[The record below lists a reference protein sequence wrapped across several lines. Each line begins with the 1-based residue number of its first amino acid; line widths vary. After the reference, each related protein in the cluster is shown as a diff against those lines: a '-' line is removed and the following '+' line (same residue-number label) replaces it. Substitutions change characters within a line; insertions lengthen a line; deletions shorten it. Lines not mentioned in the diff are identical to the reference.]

1 MPGPFYVKPAR
12 HLRRFIR
19 SRRDRYQ
26 VYRSTNGMCAYCMCL
41 LEGDWE
47 VDHICRWADGG
58 TSAWY
63 NLQPLCKSCHHQ
75 KTAQENTMN
84 GPLRLKSWGTQEN
97 GDGPLRRGHRDGCL
111 IACERFSQGERFTS
125 VILPTRY
132 GKSHLARFLTV
143 AACFGIETPNGVIHP
158 FASCGLF
165 LTHRGF
171 LSRQIIDG
179 KKWKEFYRL
188 FQIENAPS
196 VMATQIARSPDRPQ
210 NICSN
215 GEQFAVATIPMISNN
230 IEVFADWVEWKA
242 QHSKPPVVFA
252 DEAQFFG
259 DGDDKKWGPA
269 LLRLAEAGAF
279 VMPMTATPMRA
290 DGELIP
296 GFKRLGAISS
306 DERAY
311 KSEDAG
317 FVHPELG
324 VCLDDEGKPIRW
336 TKVETYARSLTSAQL
351 DAHVTVQRQEAWFHK
366 YLCRLQRIRVRVR
379 MSDGNLLEELSRNKQ
394 RQMLGKVV
402 RDKDVMQELFNHA
415 EESLK
420 ELRQKVL
427 RNAGGIVF
435 VDSTREGDN
444 HGRQVERMIRGL
456 KRTPILATMDG
467 DGEIQD
473 AIDRFVEGEGDYLI
487 VKNSAGAG
495 LDAARIKVVVDLSS
509 VRQFASC
516 EQRWNRAGT
525 PTNGMNG
532 SRITVATL
540 ITPGDVFSDEIFEDI
555 YTKQGGEC
563 RETTDE
569 LLETIYKPKKERP
582 PTHPLFVDGVDTHD
596 IRDTGGLVA
605 EAEEVD
611 DAKLFIEIAGKA
623 SGFNLGNI
631 TVPEGANFLKL
642 WNQAKDSKED
652 SGDDHLGG
660 FEETT
665 TKIGNARAFNHKAAC
680 ELARIVH
687 GNVNSET
694 MRIAWSSIYV
704 EANRILST
712 RPSDKHYITS
722 KVYRNTTDMQVL
734 DVVRSAIQHLTVRP
748 AIQSAQ

>member
-1 MPGPFYVKPAR
+1 
-12 HLRRFIR
+12 
-19 SRRDRYQ
+19 
-26 VYRSTNGMCAYCMCL
+26 
-41 LEGDWE
+41 
-47 VDHICRWADGG
+47 
-58 TSAWY
+58 
-63 NLQPLCKSCHHQ
+63 
-75 KTAQENTMN
+75 MN

-111 IACERFSQGERFTS
+111 TACERFSEGKQFTS

-132 GKSHLARFLTV
+132 GKSHLARFITV
-143 AACFGIETPNGVIHP
+143 AGCFGIETPHGVIHP

-188 FQIENAPS
+188 FQIENPPS
-196 VMATQIARSPDRPQ
+196 VMAAQIARSPDRPQ
-210 NICSN
+210 NICPN

-230 IEVFADWVEWKA
+230 IEVFADWAQWKA
-242 QHSKPPVVFA
+242 QHGKPPIVFA

-269 LLRLAEAGAF
+269 LLRLAEAGAY

-306 DERAY
+306 DQQIR

-324 VCLDDEGKPIRW
+324 ICLDADGKPIQW

-366 YLCRLQRIRVRVR
+366 YLCRLQRIRVKVR
-379 MSDGNLLEELSRNKQ
+379 MSDGNLLEELSRSKQ

-402 RDKDVMQELFNHA
+402 RDKDVMEEFFRHA
-415 EESLK
+415 EESLA

-427 RNAGGIVF
+427 RDAGVIVF
-435 VDSTREGDN
+435 VDATREGDN
-444 HGRQVERMIRGL
+444 HGRQVERMVRAL

-473 AIDRFVEGEGDYLI
+473 AIDRFVQGEGDYLI

-525 PTNGMNG
+525 PTNGMHG

-540 ITPGDVFSDEIFEDI
+540 ITPDDVFSDEIFEDI

-569 LLETIYKPKKERP
+569 LVETVYKPKKPGPEP
-582 PTHPLFVDGVDTHD
+582 IDPLFVDGVDSHD
-596 IRDTGGLVA
+596 IRDTSGLTA
-605 EAEEVD
+605 EAEEIS
-611 DAKLFIEIAGKA
+611 DAKLFIEIAGRA

-631 TVPEGANFLKL
+631 TVPEGANVLRLF
-642 WNQAKDSKED
+642 NQAKASKDDPE
-652 SGDDHLGG
+652 DDHLGG

-665 TKIGNARAFNHKAAC
+665 TKVGKARAFNQKAAC
-680 ELARIVH
+680 ELARIVY
-687 GNVNSET
+687 GGISEDT
-694 MRIAWSSIYV
+694 MRLAWSSIYV

-712 RPSDKHYITS
+712 RPGDKHYITS
-722 KVYRNTTDMQVL
+722 KVYRATTDMQVL
-734 DVVRSAIQHLTVRP
+734 DVVRIAIEHLTIRP
-748 AIQSAQ
+748 STQVAQ

>member
-1 MPGPFYVKPAR
+1 MSPLDGEW
-12 HLRRFIR
+12 
-19 SRRDRYQ
+19 D
-26 VYRSTNGMCAYCMCL
+26 
-41 LEGDWE
+41 
-47 VDHICRWADGG
+47 VDHICRWTDGG
-58 TSAWY
+58 TSATF
-63 NLQPLCKSCHHQ
+63 NLQPLCKPCHQ
-75 KTAQENTMN
+75 RKTAQENTMN

-111 IACERFSQGERFTS
+111 TACERFSEGKQFTS

-132 GKSHLARFLTV
+132 GKSHLARFITV
-143 AACFGIETPNGVIHP
+143 AGCFGIETPHGVIHP

-188 FQIENAPS
+188 FQIENPPS
-196 VMATQIARSPDRPQ
+196 VMAAQIARSPDRPQ
-210 NICSN
+210 NICPN

-230 IEVFADWVEWKA
+230 IEVFADWAQWKA
-242 QHSKPPVVFA
+242 QHGKPPIVFA

-269 LLRLAEAGAF
+269 LLRLAEAGAY

-306 DERAY
+306 DQQIR

-324 VCLDDEGKPIRW
+324 ICLDADGKPIQW

-366 YLCRLQRIRVRVR
+366 YLCRLQRIRVKVR
-379 MSDGNLLEELSRNKQ
+379 MSDGNLLEELSRSKQ

-402 RDKDVMQELFNHA
+402 RDKDVMEEFFRHA
-415 EESLK
+415 EESLA

-427 RNAGGIVF
+427 RDAGVIVF
-435 VDSTREGDN
+435 VDATREGDN
-444 HGRQVERMIRGL
+444 HGRQVERMVRAL

-473 AIDRFVEGEGDYLI
+473 AIDRFVQGEGDYLI

-525 PTNGMNG
+525 PTNGMHG

-540 ITPGDVFSDEIFEDI
+540 ITPDDVFSDEIFEDI

-569 LLETIYKPKKERP
+569 LVETVYKPKKPGPEP
-582 PTHPLFVDGVDTHD
+582 IDPLFVDGVDSHD
-596 IRDTGGLVA
+596 IRDTSGLTA
-605 EAEEVD
+605 EAEEIS
-611 DAKLFIEIAGKA
+611 DAKLFIEIAGRA

-631 TVPEGANFLKL
+631 TVPEGANVLRLF
-642 WNQAKDSKED
+642 NQAKASKDDPE
-652 SGDDHLGG
+652 DDHLGG

-665 TKIGNARAFNHKAAC
+665 TKVGKARAFNQKAAC
-680 ELARIVH
+680 ELARIVY
-687 GNVNSET
+687 GGISEDT
-694 MRIAWSSIYV
+694 MRLAWSSIYV

-712 RPSDKHYITS
+712 RPGDKHYITS
-722 KVYRNTTDMQVL
+722 KVYRATTDMQVL
-734 DVVRSAIQHLTVRP
+734 DVVRIAIEHLTIRP
-748 AIQSAQ
+748 STQVAQ

>member
-1 MPGPFYVKPAR
+1 
-12 HLRRFIR
+12 
-19 SRRDRYQ
+19 
-26 VYRSTNGMCAYCMCL
+26 
-41 LEGDWE
+41 
-47 VDHICRWADGG
+47 
-58 TSAWY
+58 
-63 NLQPLCKSCHHQ
+63 
-75 KTAQENTMN
+75 MN

-111 IACERFSQGERFTS
+111 TACERFSEGKQFTS

-132 GKSHLARFLTV
+132 GKSHLARFITV
-143 AACFGIETPNGVIHP
+143 AGCFGIETPHGVIPP

-188 FQIENAPS
+188 FQIENPPT
-196 VMATQIARSPDRPQ
+196 VMASQIARSPDRPQ
-210 NICSN
+210 NICPN

-230 IEVFADWVEWKA
+230 IEVFADWAQWKA
-242 QHSKPPVVFA
+242 QHGKPPIVFA

-269 LLRLAEAGAF
+269 LLRLAEAGAY

-306 DERAY
+306 DQQIR
-311 KSEDAG
+311 KFEDAG
-317 FVHPELG
+317 FFHPELG
-324 VCLDDEGKPIRW
+324 VCLDDKGEPIQW

-366 YLCRLQRIRVRVR
+366 YLCRLQRIRVKVR
-379 MSDGNLLEELSRNKQ
+379 MSDGNLLEELSRSKQ

-402 RDKDVMQELFNHA
+402 RDKDVMGELFRHA
-415 EESLK
+415 EESLT

-427 RNAGGIVF
+427 RDAGVIVF
-435 VDSTREGDN
+435 VDATREGDN
-444 HGRQVERMIRGL
+444 HGRQVERMVRGL

-473 AIDRFVEGEGDYLI
+473 AIDRFVQGEGDYLI

-525 PTNGMNG
+525 PTNGLHG

-540 ITPGDVFSDEIFEDI
+540 ITPDDVFSDEIFEDI

-569 LLETIYKPKKERP
+569 LLETVYKPKKP
-582 PTHPLFVDGVDTHD
+582 GPDLFDPLFVEGVDSHD
-596 IRDTGGLVA
+596 MRDTSGLTA
-605 EAEEVD
+605 EAEEIG

-631 TVPEGANFLKL
+631 TVPEGANFLRM
-642 WNQAKDSKED
+642 WSQAKESKD
-652 SGDDHLGG
+652 DPGDDHLGG

-665 TKIGNARAFNHKAAC
+665 TKVGKARAFNHKAAC

-687 GNVNSET
+687 GGISEDT
-694 MRIAWSSIYV
+694 MRLAWTSIYV
-704 EANRILST
+704 EANRILAT
-712 RPSDKHYITS
+712 RPGDKHYITS
-722 KVYRNTTDMQVL
+722 KIYRTTTDMQVL
-734 DVVRSAIQHLTVRP
+734 DVVRIAIEHLTIRP
-748 AIQSAQ
+748 ATQAVK